1 MDFIPI
7 AKCKPEVD
15 VSGGLDGYNLTMDSM
30 DIEIYLTNLGMYG
43 SKHSLYTICKVI
55 FSLC

>member
-15 VSGGLDGYNLTMDSM
+15 VCGGLDGYNLTTDSM

-43 SKHSLYTICKVI
+43 SKIELYIICEVVYAD
-55 FSLC
+55 